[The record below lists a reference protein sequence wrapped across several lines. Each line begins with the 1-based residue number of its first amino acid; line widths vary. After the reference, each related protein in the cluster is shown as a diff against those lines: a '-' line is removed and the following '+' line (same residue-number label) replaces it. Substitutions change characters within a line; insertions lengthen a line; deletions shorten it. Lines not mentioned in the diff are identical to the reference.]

1 MNKAK
6 KFISIALCIVLCIMC
21 IGPIG
26 AEEAVS
32 TYSLT
37 DRDKEML
44 RNFWNQETATEGVC
58 NGDVIYAEGNAV
70 IDRINAMAGP
80 NVYVG
85 VYTSI
90 PDEYDGNYSTPMVF
104 ISYTEGF
111 VSLIFS
117 YNIEYGRTEVLSDGS
132 IISYEGYETIT
143 PDLYGSVDMSGTSIM
158 NLRSAQNGQTHI
170 SGVNVS
176 DCQRIETAKMN
187 GQPFC
192 TEFSAVNCPMLENVE
207 AMDCNYKHI
216 EVQPKGYEAP
226 VDVVSL
232 GYGSI
237 GLEYDD
243 SRIEGTSKL
252 YAYPTD
258 DSGFIGW
265 FVDGICVST
274 SNIYFHQGGG
284 KVYACYAG
292 DVNSDGMLSVA
303 DATLIARMALNL
315 IASESIG
322 GDINGDG
329 YVNISDATMIA
340 RIALNII

>member
-1 MNKAK
+1 MNKAR

-21 IGPIG
+21 IIPIG
-26 AEEAVS
+26 AEEVVS

-58 NGDVIYAEGNAV
+58 NGDVIYAEGNAA

-85 VYTSI
+85 VYTSL
-90 PDEYDGNYSTPMVF
+90 PDEYDGGYSTPMVY

-111 VSLIFS
+111 KALGFA
-117 YNIEYGRTEVLSDGS
+117 YNIEYGITEVLPDGS
-132 IISYEGYETIT
+132 MFAGEGVETIA
-143 PDLYGSVDMSGTSIM
+143 PDLYGSLDMSGTSIM
-158 NLRSAQNGQTHI
+158 DLRGARNGQTHI
-170 SGVNVS
+170 TGVNVS
-176 DCQRIETAKMN
+176 DCQRIKYAEMN

-216 EVQPKGYEAP
+216 EVQPKGYEVP

-237 GLEYDD
+237 GFEYDE
-243 SRIEGTSKL
+243 SRIKGVSKL
-252 YAYPTD
+252 YAYPTED
-258 DSGFIGW
+258 LGFIGW
-265 FVDGICVST
+265 FVDGTCVCT
-274 SNIYFHQGGG
+274 ANIYFHQGGG

-292 DVNSDGMLSVA
+292 DVNSDGMLSVV

-322 GDINGDG
+322 DINGDG
-329 YVNISDATMIA
+329 NVTISDAGMLA
-340 RIALNII
+340 RIALNIR